1 MAHTNISNYSIYRTV
16 INQVMEGTENL
27 PSLPSLTLKIRR
39 AIHDPNATAPKLAA
53 LIEQDPALCAMLM
66 KYVSSP
72 MYRTR
77 QQPTTLEGV
86 ISILGM
92 GTVDN
97 VIMLHSV
104 KSLFIMDKPQL
115 KSLYTLAW
123 KRLITKA
130 ATSTVVAEILK
141 FHPADQI
148 MISSLLTEIGTL
160 AVLSALKDSEYIP
173 DEETYFELCRQYSKS
188 LGVILL
194 KKWAVDE
201 SYVDI
206 LKQIGEWN
214 KTPEPDL
221 NAIDVINLGLYQA
234 VVYLS
239 PAANL
244 PPITDLVAYRKL
256 SEEYNEVDGY
266 QRLKVLLDK
275 QERLETVISSLK

>member
-1 MAHTNISNYSIYRTV
+1 MANTNISNYSIYRTV
-16 INQVMEGTENL
+16 INQVMEGKENL
-27 PSLPSLTLKIRR
+27 PSLPSLTLKIRQ
-39 AIHDPNATAPKLAA
+39 AIHSPTSTAPKLAA

-72 MYRTR
+72 LYRTR
-77 QQPTTLEGV
+77 VTPTTLEGV
-86 ISILGM
+86 IGILGM

-97 VIMLHSV
+97 IIMLHSV
-104 KSLFIMDKPQL
+104 KSLFVMDKPQL
-115 KSLYTLAW
+115 KALYTLAW

-130 ATSTVVAEILK
+130 ATSTVMAEILS

-160 AVLSALKDSEYIP
+160 AVLSALKDSEYVP

-188 LGVILL
+188 LGIILL
-194 KKWAVDE
+194 KKWALDE
-201 SYVDI
+201 QYVAT
-206 LKQIGEWN
+206 LREIGEWGH
-214 KTPEPDL
+214 TPSQEL

-244 PPITDLVAYRKL
+244 PPISDLVAYRKL
-256 SEEYNEVDGY
+256 PPSLNSIDGY
-266 QRLKVLLDK
+266 QRLTVLMDK
-275 QERLETVISSLK
+275 QERLETVISSLR